1 VPNYPGAYIIDRY
14 TNFAFLSAYN
24 DKANPSDALLAYI
37 NTINKEIERKRNE
50 FNLETLNDGVNQY
63 KDLLTKRLAQ
73 ITELVGYIRED
84 DEFKAEYEALMD
96 QIDKAVRSDDAAE
109 LAFAA
114 EAVKALYA
122 QLDPDGSK
130 FIADRTEVMGYD
142 MTDTSLT
149 KAEKKKVRKCFSY
162 EVYANTE
169 QLATQLKCM
178 VDFLEDAARLT
189 GV

>member
-1 VPNYPGAYIIDRY
+1 MAQ
-14 TNFAFLSAYN
+14 
-24 DKANPSDALLAYI
+24 
-37 NTINKEIERKRNE
+37 IER
-50 FNLETLNDGVNQY
+50 
-63 KDLLTKRLAQ
+63 
-73 ITELVGYIRED
+73 
-84 DEFKAEYEALMD
+84 
-96 QIDKAVRSDDAAE
+96 AVRSDDAAE

-114 EAVKALYA
+114 EAVQALYE
-122 QLDPDGSK
+122 QMDPDGSK

-149 KAEKKKVRKCFSY
+149 KAEKKKIRKCFSY

-178 VDFLEDAARLT
+178 VGFLEDAARLT